1 VAVDST
7 VMVAEQGLVRIRI
20 AIRITSG
27 LKLLIVELSLI
38 VLRFNGLELID
49 FC

>member
-1 VAVDST
+1 MAEDNT
-7 VMVAEQGLVRIRI
+7 LITAEQGVARIRI

-27 LKLLIVELSLI
+27 LKLLIVGLSLI
-38 VLRFNGLELID
+38 VLRFNGLEFIH